1 MERGDSYTF
10 VPHAL
15 LMTEPG
21 TSYMPKDAPRRVTG
35 TAERIHAAHHWF
47 RVAWTMRGRT
57 YHECFPLAESES
69 DTPFEEEPHKHGYHK
84 TRRSNGRFG
93 KAKWS

>member
-10 VPHAL
+10 VPHSL

-35 TAERIHAAHHWF
+35 TIERIHDEHHWF
-47 RVAWTMRGRT
+47 RVRYTMRGQI
-57 YHECFPLAESES
+57 YHECLPLPASEL
-69 DTPFEEEPHKHGYHK
+69 DAQEEYLPHKHGHHRAK
-84 TRRSNGRFG
+84 RNNGRLG
-93 KAKWS
+93 KGKWS